1 MVIRAGWARGVRR
14 GWAGVGGRVPALRPL
29 GSPRIVRAAL
39 VPVSA
44 LISRI
49 ALISTRPLLIPMSSL
64 LRLGRPLP
72 LDFFHRA
79 VEPAQLLAQRVE
91 FPLVGGFLPF
101 SFLQQF
107 EDLVELVDGFAERG
121 DDGHDVINGLM
132 NRGGLG
138 GLEGARWRS
147 RTFFTMPGR
156 LWPDRFAGRFGW
168 LIGHFHVR
176 RCGEKFFVFRRGG
189 VICFGGRRVCWNL
202 RHIIPKRLLRS
213 FVVGVG
219 GSLFGGPDGLGGCAG
234 GLRWRGS
241 AMAPASTASAART
254 AAGLGGRA
262 WGRR

>member
-1 MVIRAGWARGVRR
+1 M
-14 GWAGVGGRVPALRPL
+14 PALRPL

-39 VPVSA
+39 VPVPA
-44 LISRI
+44 RITLIARV
-49 ALISTRPLLIPMSSL
+49 ARVARVATRPLLIPMPSL

-91 FPLVGGFLPF
+91 FPLVGGFLPL

-138 GLEGARWRS
+138 GLEGARRRS
-147 RTFFTMPGR
+147 RTFFTMPG
-156 LWPDRFAGRFGW
+156 LVCPDRLAGWLGR
-168 LIGHFHVR
+168 LIGHFHFR
-176 RCGEKFFVFRRGG
+176 RSREKLFVFRRGG

-202 RHIIPKRLLRS
+202 RHIIPERLLRA
-213 FVVGVG
+213 VLVGVG
-219 GSLFGGPDGLGGCAG
+219 GSVVGGPGGCAG
-234 GLRWRGS
+234 GLWWQGS
-241 AMAPASTASAART
+241 ALAPASTASTART
-254 AAGLGGRA
+254 PAGLGGRA
-262 WGRR
+262 

>member
-14 GWAGVGGRVPALRPL
+14 GWSGVGGRVPALRPL

-49 ALISTRPLLIPMSSL
+49 ALIPRVATRPLLIPMPSL

-72 LDFFHRA
+72 LDFLHRA
-79 VEPAQLLAQRVE
+79 VEPAQLLAQRVD
-91 FPLVGGFLPF
+91 FALVSGFLPLG
-101 SFLQQF
+101 FLQQF
-107 EDLVELVDGFAERG
+107 EDLVKLVDGFAERG
-121 DDGHDVINGLM
+121 DDAHDVIDGLV

-176 RCGEKFFVFRRGG
+176 RCGEKLFVFRWGRC
-189 VICFGGRRVCWNL
+189 VCVGRRRVYRDL
-202 RHIIPKRLLRS
+202 
-213 FVVGVG
+213 
-219 GSLFGGPDGLGGCAG
+219 
-234 GLRWRGS
+234 
-241 AMAPASTASAART
+241 
-254 AAGLGGRA
+254 
-262 WGRR
+262 